1 MREQLHLLYAL
12 QKIDARIAAIN
23 SRLAVMD
30 GAREL
35 KKAYAAAK
43 GSLAQSEAVLE
54 KQESEVMDMELKLKT
69 IDEKRVKFEQK
80 LYSGAITNPKELSAV
95 EKEVA
100 ILKEQQGKLDTQV
113 LALYDAV
120 EAARNAAGE
129 AREAL
134 KNAEAEA
141 RAALAREA
149 AERKQLESELAD
161 LNAKRAQAA
170 SKVTDPALLSRY
182 DMVRRKTGC
191 TGAARVVDNRCEAC
205 HVAVTPFV
213 TRKLSQDNE
222 LVTCES
228 CGRILMADFAEPDE

>member
-1 MREQLHLLYAL
+1 MREQLQLLYAL

-23 SRLAVMD
+23 SRLAALD

-35 KKAYAAAK
+35 KRAYAVAK
-43 GSLAQSEAVLE
+43 ASLAQSEAELQ
-54 KQESEVMDMELKLKT
+54 KQESEVMDLELKLKT
-69 IDEKRVKFEQK
+69 IDEKRVKFEQR
-80 LYSGAITNPKELSAV
+80 LYSGAISNPKELGAV

-100 ILKEQQGKLDTQV
+100 MLKEQQAKLDTQV

-120 EAARNAAGE
+120 EAARNAARE

-141 RAALAREA
+141 RAALAKEA
-149 AERKQLESELAD
+149 SERKRSEAELAALNAER
-161 LNAKRAQAA
+161 AKAA
-170 SKVTDPALLSRY
+170 SRITDSALLSRY
-182 DMVRRKTGC
+182 DTVRRKTGC
-191 TGAARVVDNRCEAC
+191 TGAARVVDHRCEAC

-213 TRKLSQDNE
+213 TRKLAQDTE

-228 CGRILMADFAEPDE
+228 CGRILMPDFAQADE